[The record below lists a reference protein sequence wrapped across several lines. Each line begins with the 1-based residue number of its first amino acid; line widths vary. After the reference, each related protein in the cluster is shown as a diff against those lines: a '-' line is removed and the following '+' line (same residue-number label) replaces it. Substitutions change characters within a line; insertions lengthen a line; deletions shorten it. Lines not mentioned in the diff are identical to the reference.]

1 MPILKHTDTELSR
14 IKFEGDKYQ
23 IEHYEAI
30 NPLALKGNYEAR
42 KDKKCVVS
50 SDQRLGRL
58 VARVPMLLY
67 MQWQKQYPELRDS
80 DKDYAHRFLMKLL
93 DKTENEVFRTVDKL

>member
-1 MPILKHTDTELSR
+1 MPILRQNENQYSAIEYD
-14 IKFEGDKYQ
+14 GDKYK
-23 IEHYEAI
+23 IFHAEKI

-50 SDQRLGRL
+50 SDERLGRL

-67 MQWQKQYPELRDS
+67 MKWQKEYPELRDS
-80 DKDYAHRFLMKLL
+80 DKDYATRFLMKLL
-93 DKTENEVFRTVDKL
+93 AKEENEVFRTVEHL